1 MIRCQRR
8 QLGAGNTL
16 LPGSRGG
23 LVPDRSLVETQCVTQ
38 QVSQR
43 ARSELLAGV
52 IFVLPEQPGNRV
64 PDLFV
69 LAVHRNGGRE
79 DARVDRELGTD
90 VRLAVARAQLPV
102 ERDGSAVETDRRRA
116 VPGDAE
122 GDCKVVPALG
132 SRPRTATSRSRRGR
146 RDRGPGLRTRPCSG
160 PGSCPARRPGW
171 SSARTMH
178 TAPASRARR
187 AASRSSAG
195 TRCRSVPGQGCCRIR
210 PDRSS
215 GCAGSLRRRG
225 REVLHPPARR
235 GCPPALWQS
244 DRQRRADRFPRPI
257 PPPCPSADPQPTS
270 SAVCLTWVRT
280 GASST
285 GGTVPL
291 DDRGEP

>member
-1 MIRCQRR
+1 M
-8 QLGAGNTL
+8 
-16 LPGSRGG
+16 
-23 LVPDRSLVETQCVTQ
+23 
-38 QVSQR
+38 
-43 ARSELLAGV
+43 

-122 GDCKVVPALG
+122 GDCKVVPALVHVPERRPVVVGEGGETEALG
-132 SRPRTATSRSRRGR
+132 SELDPVRVRAVARRVV
-146 RDRGPGLRTRPCSG
+146 
-160 PGSCPARRPGW
+160 PARRVPGPCIP
-171 SSARTMH
+171 H
-178 TAPASRARR
+178 QLRARR

-195 TRCRSVPGQGCCRIR
+195 TRCRSVPGQGCCRTR